1 MYASLFEH
9 NPDSIISL
17 NLEGVILHINPSAER
32 ILGYTSLELEQK
44 NITSILEAHI
54 SEQVLQN
61 IKNTEADNQQEY
73 ILSIYHKNGFL
84 LDFVTKLVPIF
95 VQNRLT
101 GVYAIMKPHFLASI
115 SIMYLTTGKK
125 IANSFNIMKHTEK
138 LFYIVKKSMN

>member
-32 ILGYTSLELEQK
+32 ILGYTLELEQK

-73 ILSIYHKNGFL
+73 ILSIYHKM
-84 LDFVTKLVPIF
+84 DS
-95 VQNRLT
+95 
-101 GVYAIMKPHFLASI
+101 Y
-115 SIMYLTTGKK
+115 
-125 IANSFNIMKHTEK
+125 
-138 LFYIVKKSMN
+138 